1 MRNLLLVCLLLA
13 LAFGTALLRMRELE
27 YMASVRVPPPCREDA
42 TLLRWGEFDGGYWE
56 YYECG
61 PSVDDYAK

>member
-13 LAFGTALLRMRELE
+13 LALGTALLRIRELE
-27 YMASVRVPPPCREDA
+27 YMASVRLPPCQEDA
-42 TLLRWGEFDGGYWE
+42 TLLGRGEFVGVGYWQ

-61 PSVDDYAK
+61 PSVDDYD